1 MTRMLRD
8 RQSISR
14 RRLISAA
21 VLAGVLSAS
30 GVSAGARRRGG
41 VLRLGLTGT
50 ADTWDPRHA
59 RGAFMRVAGQGAV
72 YETLTE
78 ISASGELVGE
88 LATGWEPAEGAR
100 VWVVNLRPGVTFH
113 DGRPLRATDV
123 LASLA
128 LHRSDS
134 PAAPVL
140 ARIAAMRVTGPLQLR
155 FTLSAPDANFPL
167 ALADPHLVIGPEGR
181 FDGTGSG
188 LYRVAEFSP
197 GERLRLLRV
206 DSHWRDGRAGWFD
219 ALVLR
224 AMPETSTR
232 RAALIS
238 GHVDAIDHPGDA
250 TGLRAHRDLRIVTAP
265 GHGHAL
271 TAAEE
276 RAARVA
282 GLAPVPGAPE
292 FRPVVTVDSAHGLPC
307 VAGPAAC
314 YGAGVETL
322 FAGARPADGPI
333 TAHLPFA
340 MACTMRLSHEGLGWI
355 GPLDSGRIAERW
367 WFA

>member
-30 GVSAGARRRGG
+30 GVSAGTRQRGG

-50 ADTWDPRHA
+50 ADTWDPRRA
-59 RGAFMRVAGQGAV
+59 RGTFMRVAGQGAV

-78 ISASGELVGE
+78 ITAGGELVGE

-128 LHRSDS
+128 LHRNDS

-140 ARIAAMRVTGPLQLR
+140 ARIEAMRVTGPLQLR

-206 DSHWRDGRAGWFD
+206 DDHWRDGRAGWFD

-224 AMPETSTR
+224 AMPETAMR
-232 RAALIS
+232 RAALIA
-238 GHVDAIDHPGDA
+238 GHVDAIDYPGDES
-250 TGLRAHRDLRIVTAP
+250 GLRANRDLRVVLAP

-271 TAAEE
+271 TAGEE
-276 RAARVA
+276 HAARAA
-282 GLAPVPGAPE
+282 GLAPVPGAPG
-292 FRPVVTVDSAHGLPC
+292 FRPVVAVDPALGLPC
-307 VAGPAAC
+307 AGGAAAC
-314 YGAGVETL
+314 YGAGIETL

-340 MACTMRLSHEGLGWI
+340 MACTMRLSHEGFGWI